1 MATHVLDL
9 ECSWQQICW
18 SISLMGVDLNPTLKF
33 DQFEILTETAK
44 NDTKTQT
51 IIKNTRSLTHLSQL
65 AY

>member
-1 MATHVLDL
+1 
-9 ECSWQQICW
+9 
-18 SISLMGVDLNPTLKF
+18 MGVDLNPTLKF

>member
-1 MATHVLDL
+1 MATHVL

-18 SISLMGVDLNPTLKF
+18 SIILMGVDLNPTLKF

-51 IIKNTRSLTHLSQL
+51 IIKNTRSSTHLSQL